1 MATKWE
7 TVKYLSRVRPD
18 SDDGRTDDCND
29 SSDED
34 DLEVQINGK
43 CSVQPSRS
51 SGERFNFKACYEKPI
66 LHHSQPILKTKS
78 FDCLRLP
85 VPQNIRRSYKHEEAD
100 ATPVRRASSV
110 YSLFNGHEI
119 DGDIPKR
126 SHSLHKNNRRVLLKD
141 LFSKFEVEKSYRF
154 KVSRCALILTSL
166 QFFQQT

>member
-43 CSVQPSRS
+43 WSKQP
-51 SGERFNFKACYEKPI
+51 SGERFNFKAYYEKPT

-85 VPQNIRRSYKHEEAD
+85 VPQSIGRPYKHEEAD
-100 ATPVRRASSV
+100 TIPVRRASSV
-110 YSLFNGHEI
+110 YSLLNGHEV

-126 SHSLHKNNRRVLLKD
+126 SQSLQKNNRRVFLKD
-141 LFSKFEVEKSYRF
+141 LFSKFEDVKSYGF
-154 KVSRCALILTSL
+154 KVSRYPLLL
-166 QFFQQT
+166 PLL